1 MQVMRQLKGVIPVVQ
16 TPMNDDGSIDET
28 GQRRLIEF
36 LDGTGVGGYWAL
48 GTGSEDMNLTFERRL
63 TAARVIAETNAGRKP
78 LIMGTGFFA
87 LDDILSFIDATKHL
101 EFDAYHVM
109 PYHPLLSLSRL
120 DWFYRQ
126 IADYSPKPLWM
137 YYSSNWSRK
146 ITPEFVGGLKGH
158 PNIAG
163 IKFSSRDTIDQMK
176 VMAMASEGFQA
187 ITAVI
192 GQFYA
197 ALCMGAKGSTT
208 SLAGCVPEPL
218 IEIYE
223 LFVAGEQR
231 ASLDAQHRF
240 NAFTGDLP
248 KGTKADNFLG
258 AAEEK
263 YILSLRGICKAYT
276 SSYYRDVN
284 DNEKQQIIAALKKH
298 GMLPSAA

>member
-1 MQVMRQLKGVIPVVQ
+1 MHAMRQLKGVMPVVQ
-16 TPMNDDGSIDET
+16 TPLNEDGSIDEE

-36 LDGTGVGGYWAL
+36 LDTTRVGGYWAL
-48 GTGSEDMNLTFERRL
+48 GTGSEDMNLTFEKRL
-63 TAARVIAETNAGRKP
+63 TAARVVAEANAGRKP
-78 LIMGTGFFA
+78 LIMGAGFFA
-87 LDDILSFIDATKHL
+87 LDDILNFMDAAKDL

-109 PYHPLLSLSRL
+109 PYHPLLSLDRL
-120 DWFYRQ
+120 DRFYRR

-137 YYSSNWSRK
+137 YSSANWARK
-146 ITPEFVGGLKGH
+146 ITPEFVAALKGH

-176 VMAMASEGFQA
+176 VMRLADDGFQA

-192 GQFYA
+192 GQFYT

-208 SLAGCVPEPL
+208 SLAGCLPEPL

-223 LFVAGEQR
+223 LFVAGKHQE
-231 ASLDAQHRF
+231 ALDAQHRF

-263 YILSLRGICKAYT
+263 YILSLRGICKEYT

-284 DNEKQQIIAALKKH
+284 DDEKRQISAALEKH